1 MLFSTAIC
9 LNQSLFLHR
18 EKKSEMIAGNW
29 NENYV
34 IQSETEDN
42 FRILPILPKKKKIV
56 KSALRKSEKNF

>member
-1 MLFSTAIC
+1 
-9 LNQSLFLHR
+9 
-18 EKKSEMIAGNW
+18 MIAGNW